1 MNRKSLTVAL
11 TAASLAVLPA
21 AALITSAQAQ
31 DKPIAEV
38 FQKKCMT
45 CHGPVAPKGAV
56 QGPSL
61 KGVYGRKIAAVKGY
75 AYSDGLKA
83 AAAKGKWTPANL
95 DAYLTKPKDFA
106 PGTKMLPGVG
116 DAAQRKAIIEHLK
129 TVK

>member
-1 MNRKSLTVAL
+1 MNRKSLTVA
-11 TAASLAVLPA
+11 AAAAGLAAV
-21 AALITSAQAQ
+21 ALITSAQAQ

-45 CHGPVAPKGAV
+45 CHGPVAPKGGV

-61 KGVYGRKIAAVKGY
+61 KGVYGRKIASLKGY
-75 AYSDGLKA
+75 VYSDGMKA

-106 PGTKMLPGVG
+106 PGTRMLVGVG
-116 DAAQRKAIIEHLK
+116 DPAQRKAIIDHLK

>member
-1 MNRKSLTVAL
+1 MNRKSLTVAF
-11 TAASLAVLPA
+11 A
-21 AALITSAQAQ
+21 AAGLAAVTLITSAQAQ

-61 KGVYGRKIAAVKGY
+61 KGVYGRKIASLKGY
-75 AYSDGLKA
+75 VYSDGMKA
-83 AAAKGKWTPANL
+83 AATKGKWTPANL

-106 PGTKMLPGVG
+106 PGTRMLVGVA
-116 DAAQRKAIIEHLK
+116 DPAQRKAIIDHLK